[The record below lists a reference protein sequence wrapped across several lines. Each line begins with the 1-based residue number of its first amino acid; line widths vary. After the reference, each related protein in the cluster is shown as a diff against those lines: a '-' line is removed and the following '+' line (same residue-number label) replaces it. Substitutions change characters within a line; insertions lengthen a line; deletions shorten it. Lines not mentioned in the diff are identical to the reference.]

1 MVHRK
6 IGTICGG
13 RIFRSEKLQ
22 PGPLAL
28 GLHVCDGEEGGD
40 EAPQHLVESEGQVPP
55 VNH

>member
-6 IGTICGG
+6 IGTILGG
-13 RIFRSEKLQ
+13 NCCRSEKLQ